1 MYLRGDH
8 SFMDRLDVHPSLNA
22 IVHCNTLGIPMD
34 IPKGTRFGTV
44 TSTCSNT
51 DLGLFPGRIATLGT
65 TPDLTGPQIRKVD
78 REEYIKAFLSRSRE
92 EVTANKSSSKGT
104 NPPFDPNTCFS

>member
-1 MYLRGDH
+1 
-8 SFMDRLDVHPSLNA
+8 
-22 IVHCNTLGIPMD
+22 MD